1 MVTECILKNTDANNI
16 LYNNKNYRMPLIPI
30 HNYFEFQVGAETG
43 YGEALDRSS
52 YGSYASSYNECPGI
66 PIALLLITLIGIGN
80 TANRPF
86 YQIIQQILVDSVLRK
101 SWSLTIPCCLTQSML
116 GSSSLWSEQTNHFLI
131 PCVLRSKMDYTCP
144 RRCHRCWAEKVTLWS
159 PLLP

>member
-1 MVTECILKNTDANNI
+1 MH
-16 LYNNKNYRMPLIPI
+16 YGI
-30 HNYFEFQVGAETG
+30 HHLSLHFEVGAETG

-86 YQIIQQILVDSVLRK
+86 YQILQQILVDSVLQK
-101 SWSLTIPCCLTQSML
+101 SRSLTIPCCLTQSML
-116 GSSSLWSEQTNHFLI
+116 GSSSLWSLFSEVKDGLHLPQKVSQ
-131 PCVLRSKMDYTCP
+131 VLS
-144 RRCHRCWAEKVTLWS
+144 
-159 PLLP
+159 